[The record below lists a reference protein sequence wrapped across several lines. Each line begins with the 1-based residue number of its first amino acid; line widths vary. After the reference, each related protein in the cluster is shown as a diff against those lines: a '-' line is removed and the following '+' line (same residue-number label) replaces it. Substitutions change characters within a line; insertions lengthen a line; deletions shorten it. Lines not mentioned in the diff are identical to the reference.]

1 MFYYYGYNDSHSI
14 SGGKRNKEDYSS
26 KSFKRS
32 IKRYKNLLD
41 RKLGGNNWV
50 QSVIGFNVLSLI
62 HCSGSWSASTRNIIK
77 NFSYHN
83 HARWWLRLFF
93 KLWNRTHGGGVIVE
107 FLKLFYK
114 LSNAWQKICIP
125 TRIPRGPTQNCH
137 TIIDSFFASIR
148 KPYLDR
154 FTKLRIKTPYVL
166 IPPITWPT
174 DGILKSPW
182 LRLKI

>member
-14 SGGKRNKEDYSS
+14 SGGKRTIHQNLL
-26 KSFKRS
+26 KRS

-41 RKLGGNNWV
+41 RKLGWNNWV

-107 FLKLFYK
+107 FLKLFYISSQMLDK
-114 LSNAWQKICIP
+114 RYVYPQEFPGVQYRTATQLFTASL
-125 TRIPRGPTQNCH
+125 PRSGN
-137 TIIDSFFASIR
+137 
-148 KPYLDR
+148 
-154 FTKLRIKTPYVL
+154 L
-166 IPPITWPT
+166 I
-174 DGILKSPW
+174 
-182 LRLKI
+182 

>member
-1 MFYYYGYNDSHSI
+1 MFYYYGYNDSHST
-14 SGGKRNKEDYSS
+14 SGGKRNKEAYSS

-32 IKRYKNLLD
+32 TKRYKNQLY
-41 RKLGGNNWV
+41 RKLGWNNWV

-77 NFSYHN
+77 NFAYHN

-114 LSNAWQKICIP
+114 LSNAWQRYVYP
-125 TRIPRGPTQNCH
+125 QEFPGDQYRTATQLLTVSSPRSGN
-137 TIIDSFFASIR
+137 
-148 KPYLDR
+148 
-154 FTKLRIKTPYVL
+154 L
-166 IPPITWPT
+166 I
-174 DGILKSPW
+174 
-182 LRLKI
+182 

>member
-14 SGGKRNKEDYSS
+14 SGGKRNEEDYSS

-32 IKRYKNLLD
+32 IKRYKNLLY
-41 RKLGGNNWV
+41 RKLGWNNWV

-125 TRIPRGPTQNCH
+125 TRIPRGPIQNCH
-137 TIIDSFFASIR
+137 TTIDSFFASIR

-154 FTKLRIKTPYVL
+154 FTKLRK
-166 IPPITWPT
+166 
-174 DGILKSPW
+174 KHHMF
-182 LRLKI
+182 